1 MGAYQS
7 WIQAF
12 VVQAQYWHDPTREE
26 KYKEKSVF
34 LADINNEKE
43 VKNARL
49 KISLFMRRTRGFISV
64 LTATRRTSRS

>member
-26 KYKEKSVF
+26 KYKAKSIF
-34 LADINNEKE
+34 LADINNEKDI
-43 VKNARL
+43 KNGR
-49 KISLFMRRTRGFISV
+49 
-64 LTATRRTSRS
+64 